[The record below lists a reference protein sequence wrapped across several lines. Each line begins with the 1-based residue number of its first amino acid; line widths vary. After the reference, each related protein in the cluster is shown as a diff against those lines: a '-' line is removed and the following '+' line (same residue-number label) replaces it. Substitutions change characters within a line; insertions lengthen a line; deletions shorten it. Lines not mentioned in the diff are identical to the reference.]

1 MASIRMN
8 CSVLQECGIDINA
21 RTYNYLSEAAQLKV
35 TGDVLTGMMK
45 FITDKYNALDFGEI
59 EKSAGDISRFKYAG
73 IIQDNVETLNNIYT
87 NFSDP
92 GAKKY
97 VEVCTAIMHVF
108 NHLQDR
114 RRDYADLYKSGNGV
128 VQLLY
133 TSLVAG
139 CLYATGTLISNTIR
153 FVTTEQNTDCQVMY
167 DEIPGTIKHVH
178 IKNILAASNDI
189 GMFDKLLDEYIKNA
203 KRPAKAV
210 ANESVGAIT
219 TAIIAIGAVI
229 LLVPRVF
236 WLIREI
242 IYSVYYTRVRISD
255 MLQVQVDL
263 INTNIESLE
272 AGRGNKK
279 VIARQKK
286 IADKLTKWQN
296 FIAVKMDSTGSLV
309 SVQKKQEN
317 KKLKVDENAPIV
329 TGSSVSDG
337 YALSDLML

>member
-1 MASIRMN
+1 MAPIRMN
-8 CSVLQECGIDINA
+8 CNVLQESGIDINA
-21 RTYNYLSEAAQLKV
+21 RMYNYLSEAAQLKV
-35 TGDVLTGMMK
+35 TDDVLTGMMK

-73 IIQDNVETLNNIYT
+73 IIQENVEILDKIYT
-87 NFSDP
+87 GSSDP

-97 VEVCTAIMHVF
+97 VEVCNAIRIVF
-108 NHLQDR
+108 VHLQDR
-114 RRDYADLYKSGNGV
+114 RRDYADLYKFGNGV

-178 IKNILAASNDI
+178 IKNILAASSDI
-189 GMFDKLLDEYIKNA
+189 GTFDRLLDEYIKNA
-203 KRPAKAV
+203 KRPAAKAV
-210 ANESVGAIT
+210 TNESVGAIT
-219 TAIIAIGAVI
+219 TAILAIGAVI
-229 LLVPRVF
+229 LLVPRIL

-296 FIAVKMDSTGSLV
+296 FIAVKMDTAGSLV

-317 KKLKVDENAPIV
+317 KKLKIDENSPIV
-329 TGSSVSDG
+329 TGATSFNG
-337 YALSDLML
+337 